1 MLIQTELKATLKRLR
16 LSGMLATL
24 PDRLAFARKDK
35 IDYTDFL
42 QLVLSDEIERR
53 DHKRIE
59 IRLQDAGFD
68 EECTLE
74 RFDWSSQIRIDKARL
89 MDLFGLHFIERHEN
103 IAFSGPVG
111 VGKTYLAQALG
122 HAACRAGYRVL
133 FIRTDALLKA
143 LAASRADNSF
153 DRELRR
159 FIAPDLVVIDDF
171 GLRKLS
177 GQASSDFYDLIVE
190 RHTRA
195 STLSRPTEP
204 SRNGW
209 LFSMKRFSGKA
220 HWIVSVI
227 APTSSSLRESR
238 IENEPRL
245 RRKTENQNLGTCR
258 REGSHQ
264 AGLCRSP
271 RDHEVSKLAMLQVG
285 CAADRRL

>member
-35 IDYTDFL
+35 LDYTDFL
-42 QLVLSDEIERR
+42 QLVLSDEVERR
-53 DHKRIE
+53 DHKHIE
-59 IRLQDAGFD
+59 TRLQDAGFD

-74 RFDWSSQIRIDKARL
+74 RFDWSAQIRIDKARL

-143 LAASRADNSF
+143 LARSRADNSF

-159 FIAPDLVVIDDF
+159 FIAPDLIAIDDF

-177 GQASSDFYDLIVE
+177 GQASSDFYDLVVE

-195 STLSRPTEP
+195 STIITSNRAVDEWMAVFDEP
-204 SRNGW
+204 LLGQSALDRFCHRAHQFVIDGE
-209 LFSMKRFSGKA
+209 SYRKRTAPSGKSEKLGTRLA
-220 HWIVSVI
+220 TGK
-227 APTSSSLRESR
+227 APGSSSA
-238 IENEPRL
+238 
-245 RRKTENQNLGTCR
+245 TVDT
-258 REGSHQ
+258 
-264 AGLCRSP
+264 
-271 RDHEVSKLAMLQVG
+271 DVG
-285 CAADRRL
+285 GE